1 MAVTRKLLESMGL
14 NEAQISAIIEEHDN
28 TIKGLKADRDKYK
41 EAADKLPAVQKEL
54 DELKAAGGDWETRYN
69 TEKKAHEDY
78 RAEVARKETRA
89 AKEKAFRQICKDAN
103 ISEKRIETVIKAS
116 NAVIEAMELDK
127 DGKPKKA
134 EELAENIKTEWS
146 DFVVTTNTSGAKVDH
161 PPANTG
167 GSMTRDEIRKI
178 TDPVKRQKA
187 IKDNI
192 ELYQNRQG

>member
-14 NEAQISAIIEEHDN
+14 TEAQISAIIEEHDN

-69 TEKKAHEDY
+69 NEKKAHDDY
-78 RAEVARKETRA
+78 RAEVTRKETQA
-89 AKEKAFRQICKDAN
+89 AKEKAFRQMCKDAN
-103 ISEKRIETVIKAS
+103 ISEKRIETVVKAS
-116 NAVIEAMELDK
+116 GAVIEAMELDK

-146 DFVVTTNTSGAKVDH
+146 DFVVTTNSSGAEVDH

-167 GSMTRDEIRKI
+167 GRMTRDEIRKI

-187 IKDNI
+187 IKENM
-192 ELYQNRQG
+192 ELYNRRG